1 MDSIYKPGAVS
12 SLIHLQTSPTKK
24 SKEQKELDKLF
35 GWTVKSP
42 QVASSNL
49 GENITIDLKSSKK
62 KKKEKSKV
70 DLQSDKK
77 RERSSSKEK
86 KLTAETNENTLKKKQ
101 DKIKHVK
108 EKKQNIENSVSPS
121 RKKSKKFK
129 ETSHESSGDSQKNI
143 KKIKKRKITLEDAN
157 DQNGQ
162 DDNEQGK
169 KKKKKLKKKNNI
181 NDTEKGI
188 SSETRPKITTPPV
201 INDVLCAH
209 KDGLKS
215 RKRSRKDLSDLEDDS
230 DNNGEPIPK
239 RRKKK
244 KRDKSKDFKT
254 VFAGNLP
261 LTITKKQLNKLFSTC
276 GEVESLRIRGAIPAN
291 PARGKKY
298 AILKKAYHAKCKS
311 INAYI
316 CFVDKESADK
326 ACQLMNGK
334 EIEGQH
340 IRVNSSIIDKKV
352 HDHKRSVF
360 VGNLPFAISEEHMR
374 NHFLDCGKISNVRL
388 VRDWKTGIG
397 KGFGY
402 VIFED
407 VDSADLAVKLDN
419 SKLNNRKIRVFPSEA
434 EPNKRK
440 VDRNHKKDS
449 KNSEKNKVKKN
460 AQKDFVGIKAEKK
473 KKKQKPKHLARK
485 MGLPTKKKDLPVLTP
500 VEKVTKGPN
509 KHMVFE

>member
-1 MDSIYKPGAVS
+1 MDGIYKPGAVS
-12 SLIHLQTSPTKK
+12 SLIHLETSPAKK

-42 QVASSNL
+42 KVASSNL
-49 GENITIDLKSSKK
+49 SENITNDLKSSKK
-62 KKKEKSKV
+62 KKKEKSKL

-86 KLTAETNENTLKKKQ
+86 KLTPETNENTLKIKKKQ

-108 EKKQNIENSVSPS
+108 EKKQNSVSPS

-129 ETSHESSGDSQKNI
+129 ETSHESSGDSQNI
-143 KKIKKRKITLEDAN
+143 KKLKKRKVTLEDAT

-169 KKKKKLKKKNNI
+169 KKKLKKKNI
-181 NDTEKGI
+181 TTEKGI
-188 SSETRPKITTPPV
+188 SSETRPQITTRPV

-276 GEVESLRIRGAIPAN
+276 GEVESFRIRGAIPAN

-334 EIEGQH
+334 EIDGQH

-360 VGNLPFAISEEHMR
+360 VGNLPFAISEEHVR
-374 NHFLDCGKISNVRL
+374 NHFLDCGKISNIRL

-402 VIFED
+402 VMFED

-419 SKLNNRKIRVFPSEA
+419 SKMNNRKIRVFPSEA
-434 EPNKRK
+434 EPKKRK

-449 KNSEKNKVKKN
+449 KSSEKGKVKKN
-460 AQKDFVGIKAEKK
+460 AQKEFVGIKAEKK
-473 KKKQKPKHLARK
+473 KKKPKHLARK

-509 KHMVFE
+509 KHVVFE

>member
-1 MDSIYKPGAVS
+1 MDGIYKPGAVS
-12 SLIHLQTSPTKK
+12 SLIHLETSPAKK

-42 QVASSNL
+42 KVASSNL
-49 GENITIDLKSSKK
+49 SENITNDLKSSKK
-62 KKKEKSKV
+62 KKKEKSKL

-86 KLTAETNENTLKKKQ
+86 KLTPETNENTLKIKKKQ

-108 EKKQNIENSVSPS
+108 EKKQNSEDSVSPS

-129 ETSHESSGDSQKNI
+129 ETSHESFGDSQNI
-143 KKIKKRKITLEDAN
+143 KKLKKRKVTLEDAT

-169 KKKKKLKKKNNI
+169 KKKLKKKNI
-181 NDTEKGI
+181 TTEKGI
-188 SSETRPKITTPPV
+188 SSETRPQITTRPV

-276 GEVESLRIRGAIPAN
+276 GEVESFRIRGAIPAN

-334 EIEGQH
+334 EIDGQH

-360 VGNLPFAISEEHMR
+360 VGNLPFAISEEHVR
-374 NHFLDCGKISNVRL
+374 NHFLDCGKISNIRL

-402 VIFED
+402 VMFED

-419 SKLNNRKIRVFPSEA
+419 SKMNNRKIRVFPSEA
-434 EPNKRK
+434 EPKKRK

-449 KNSEKNKVKKN
+449 KSSEKGKVKKN
-460 AQKDFVGIKAEKK
+460 AQKEFVGIKAEKK
-473 KKKQKPKHLARK
+473 KKKPKHLARK

-509 KHMVFE
+509 KHVVFE

>member
-1 MDSIYKPGAVS
+1 MDGIYKPGAVS
-12 SLIHLQTSPTKK
+12 SLIHLETSPAKK

-42 QVASSNL
+42 KVASSNL
-49 GENITIDLKSSKK
+49 SENITNDLKSSKK
-62 KKKEKSKV
+62 KKKEKSKL

-86 KLTAETNENTLKKKQ
+86 KLTPETNENTLKIKKKQ

-108 EKKQNIENSVSPS
+108 EKKQNSEDSVSPS

-129 ETSHESSGDSQKNI
+129 ETSHESFGDSQNI
-143 KKIKKRKITLEDAN
+143 KKLKKRKVTLEDAT

-169 KKKKKLKKKNNI
+169 KKKLKKKNNI
-181 NDTEKGI
+181 TTEKGI
-188 SSETRPKITTPPV
+188 SSETRPQITTRPV

-276 GEVESLRIRGAIPAN
+276 GEVESFRIRGAIPAN

-334 EIEGQH
+334 EIDGQH

-360 VGNLPFAISEEHMR
+360 VGNLPFAISEEHVR
-374 NHFLDCGKISNVRL
+374 NHFLDCGKISNIRL

-402 VIFED
+402 VMFED

-419 SKLNNRKIRVFPSEA
+419 SKMNNRKIRVFPSEA
-434 EPNKRK
+434 EPKKRK

-449 KNSEKNKVKKN
+449 KSSEKGKVKKN
-460 AQKDFVGIKAEKK
+460 AQKEFVGIKAEKK
-473 KKKQKPKHLARK
+473 KKKPKHLARK

-509 KHMVFE
+509 KHVVFE

>member
-1 MDSIYKPGAVS
+1 MDGIYKPGAVS
-12 SLIHLQTSPTKK
+12 SLIHLETSPAKK

-42 QVASSNL
+42 KVASSNL
-49 GENITIDLKSSKK
+49 SENITIDQKSSKK
-62 KKKEKSKV
+62 KKKEKSKL

-86 KLTAETNENTLKKKQ
+86 KLTPETNENTLKIKKKQ

-108 EKKQNIENSVSPS
+108 EKKQNSEDSVSPS

-129 ETSHESSGDSQKNI
+129 ETSHESFGDSQNI
-143 KKIKKRKITLEDAN
+143 KKLKKRKVTLEDAT

-169 KKKKKLKKKNNI
+169 KKKLKKKNI
-181 NDTEKGI
+181 TTEKGI
-188 SSETRPKITTPPV
+188 SSETRPQITTRPV

-276 GEVESLRIRGAIPAN
+276 GEVESFRIRGAIPAN

-334 EIEGQH
+334 EIDGQH

-360 VGNLPFAISEEHMR
+360 VGNLPFAISEEHVR
-374 NHFLDCGKISNVRL
+374 NHFLDCGKISNIRL

-402 VIFED
+402 VMFED

-419 SKLNNRKIRVFPSEA
+419 SKMNNRKIRVFPSEA
-434 EPNKRK
+434 EPKKRK

-449 KNSEKNKVKKN
+449 KSSEKGKVKKN
-460 AQKDFVGIKAEKK
+460 AQKEFVGIKAEKK
-473 KKKQKPKHLARK
+473 KKKPKHLARK

-509 KHMVFE
+509 KHVVFE

>member
-1 MDSIYKPGAVS
+1 MDGIYKPGAVS
-12 SLIHLQTSPTKK
+12 SLIHLETSPAKK

-42 QVASSNL
+42 KVASSNL
-49 GENITIDLKSSKK
+49 SENITNDLKSSKK
-62 KKKEKSKV
+62 KKKEKSKL

-86 KLTAETNENTLKKKQ
+86 KLTPETNENTLKIKKKQ

-108 EKKQNIENSVSPS
+108 EKKQNSEDSVSPS

-129 ETSHESSGDSQKNI
+129 ETSHESFGDSQNI
-143 KKIKKRKITLEDAN
+143 KKLKKRKVTLEDAN

-169 KKKKKLKKKNNI
+169 KKKLKKKNI
-181 NDTEKGI
+181 TTEKGI
-188 SSETRPKITTPPV
+188 SSETRPQITTRPV

-276 GEVESLRIRGAIPAN
+276 GEVESFRIRGAIPAN

-334 EIEGQH
+334 EIDGQH

-360 VGNLPFAISEEHMR
+360 VGNLPFAISEEHVR
-374 NHFLDCGKISNVRL
+374 NHFLDCGKISNIRL

-402 VIFED
+402 VMFED

-419 SKLNNRKIRVFPSEA
+419 SKMNNRKIRVFPSEA
-434 EPNKRK
+434 EPKKRK

-449 KNSEKNKVKKN
+449 KSSEKGKVKKN
-460 AQKDFVGIKAEKK
+460 AQKEFVGIKAEKK
-473 KKKQKPKHLARK
+473 KKKPKHLARK

-509 KHMVFE
+509 KHVVFE

>member
-1 MDSIYKPGAVS
+1 MDGIYKPGAVS
-12 SLIHLQTSPTKK
+12 SLIHLETSPAKK

-42 QVASSNL
+42 KVASSNL
-49 GENITIDLKSSKK
+49 SENITNDLKSSKK
-62 KKKEKSKV
+62 KKKEKSKL

-86 KLTAETNENTLKKKQ
+86 KLTPETNENTLKIKKKQ

-108 EKKQNIENSVSPS
+108 EKKQNSEDSVSPS

-129 ETSHESSGDSQKNI
+129 ETSHESSGDSQNI
-143 KKIKKRKITLEDAN
+143 KKLKKRKVTLEDAN

-169 KKKKKLKKKNNI
+169 KKKFKKKNI
-181 NDTEKGI
+181 TTEKGI
-188 SSETRPKITTPPV
+188 SSETRPQITTRPV

-276 GEVESLRIRGAIPAN
+276 GEVESFRIRGAIPAN

-334 EIEGQH
+334 EIDGQH

-360 VGNLPFAISEEHMR
+360 VGNLPFAISEEHVR
-374 NHFLDCGKISNVRL
+374 NHFLDCGKISNIRL

-402 VIFED
+402 VMFED

-419 SKLNNRKIRVFPSEA
+419 SKMNNRKIRVFPSEA
-434 EPNKRK
+434 EPKKRK

-449 KNSEKNKVKKN
+449 KSSEKGKVKKN
-460 AQKDFVGIKAEKK
+460 AQKEFVGIKAEKK
-473 KKKQKPKHLARK
+473 KKKPKHLARK

-509 KHMVFE
+509 KHVVFE

>member
-49 GENITIDLKSSKK
+49 SENITIDLKSSKK

-108 EKKQNIENSVSPS
+108 EKKQTIEDS

-129 ETSHESSGDSQKNI
+129 ETSHESSGDSQNI
-143 KKIKKRKITLEDAN
+143 KKLKKRKVTLEDVN
-157 DQNGQ
+157 DQN
-162 DDNEQGK
+162 DDNEQG
-169 KKKKKLKKKNNI
+169 KKKKLKKKNNI
-181 NDTEKGI
+181 TNGTEKGI

-201 INDVLCAH
+201 LNDVLCAH

-230 DNNGEPIPK
+230 DNNGGPIPK

-434 EPNKRK
+434 EPSKRK

-449 KNSEKNKVKKN
+449 KSSEKSKVKKN

-485 MGLPTKKKDLPVLTP
+485 MGLPTKKKDLPVLAP

-509 KHMVFE
+509 KHVVFE

>member
-1 MDSIYKPGAVS
+1 MDGIYKPGAVS
-12 SLIHLQTSPTKK
+12 SLIHLETSPAKK

-42 QVASSNL
+42 KVASSNL
-49 GENITIDLKSSKK
+49 SENITNDLKSSKK
-62 KKKEKSKV
+62 KKKEKSKL

-86 KLTAETNENTLKKKQ
+86 KLTPETNENTLKIKKKQ

-108 EKKQNIENSVSPS
+108 EKKQNSEDSVSPS

-129 ETSHESSGDSQKNI
+129 ETSHESSGDSQNI
-143 KKIKKRKITLEDAN
+143 KKLKKRKVTLEDAT

-169 KKKKKLKKKNNI
+169 KKKFKKKNI
-181 NDTEKGI
+181 TTEKGI
-188 SSETRPKITTPPV
+188 SSETRPQITTRPV

-276 GEVESLRIRGAIPAN
+276 GEVESFRIRGAIPAN

-334 EIEGQH
+334 EIDGQH

-360 VGNLPFAISEEHMR
+360 VGNLPFAISEEHVR
-374 NHFLDCGKISNVRL
+374 NHFLDCGKISNIRL

-402 VIFED
+402 VMFED

-419 SKLNNRKIRVFPSEA
+419 SKMNNRKIRVFPSEA
-434 EPNKRK
+434 EPKKRK

-449 KNSEKNKVKKN
+449 KSSEKGKVKKN
-460 AQKDFVGIKAEKK
+460 AQKEFVGIKAEKK
-473 KKKQKPKHLARK
+473 KKKPKHLARK

-509 KHMVFE
+509 KHVVFE